1 MSQETAK
8 HSPGPWLFHPS
19 AVSFTQVECADGT
32 RPGRLAASIYHPV
45 NPRRPMIRVGAT
57 TDDDAAE
64 VVANARLI
72 AAAPDL
78 LDALKVVV
86 ATLPHMGGSERS
98 TFSLLKR
105 ATAAIAKAEGKLS

>member
-32 RPGRLAASIYHPV
+32 RPGRLAASIYHPM

-64 VVANARLI
+64 VVANARLV
-72 AAAPDL
+72 AAAPEL
-78 LDALKVVV
+78 LEALKEAVEIIENH
-86 ATLPHMGGSERS
+86 TMFDGS
-98 TFSLLKR
+98 K
-105 ATAAIAKAEGKLS
+105 AYAAIAKAEGKLS